1 MIVKGGFTVRWAAQ
15 DGRNGTGVTIR
26 TTSIKYAES
35 TSGTVRPT
43 SGWGTTVPQVTNGNF
58 LWTWTH
64 IEYSDSTQ
72 TDSYSVA
79 RMGIDGKGIQE
90 SVITYSQQS
99 TPVDPATISNWGPF
113 PSQLEEGKWLYT
125 KTHIVYSGTPATTSD
140 SYSVSQVGVGAY
152 YLGCEEHYEKGSSD
166 TVCPQGAIT
175 AGTYTPGNLPTTT
188 WGQSRPDL
196 DEDEPYLWNFEIS
209 YDSRGNAYVT
219 NAICIGNFA
228 KGIASIVQTYATS
241 AYSTIDPSTEKP
253 AGISDNDWTDEAHQ
267 VAPTSEKPYMW
278 NKTVTTY
285 NDGDEKVSY
294 HICAVAGK
302 GAIFA
307 DLDNENDTMIYNGKG
322 DLMSGSVTSQARLY
336 SNGAALANN
345 PITWSLDSKTGAAN
359 ATIDS
364 SGVVTV
370 PGLDSGAQ
378 KATIKVK
385 AAYPAV
391 NPQYYYAILTI
402 KRVTNRDKYELVLS
416 HQAMTYNTDT
426 TDLTPSSLTV
436 NVYRTDGKTGVRK
449 RVGDDNDSISAL
461 NLSAKIWPNGI
472 NSGAIDVTFNNST
485 NVGTVE
491 ITKQQA
497 AAWGDFAI
505 VLFRTVSGTAEQEDF
520 ETVSIPKVKDGAKGD
535 NAVILDLDN
544 ENDTM
549 LYDQKGNLLSG
560 NVTSNAKL
568 YVGGEDKT
576 SEVTSWEGVAS
587 SVNGSIFNGVVTIR
601 GVTADSGKYTVKATY
616 NGKVYQAILTIKRL
630 IGQDKYSMVV
640 SPNAITL
647 NTSST
652 MSTQT
657 ITVTATRLKAN
668 GVSETVSLNSAT
680 SGIYCAAIYSS
691 EAHQGSSFNITQAIA
706 LANDTIRIELR
717 KVKANMVYNKDNA
730 STYTVEDFEN
740 IPISKVHNG
749 SNSNVPGPQGD
760 SVEVVE
766 SYFKLTATMEE
777 PSYEE
782 LTTANGWYKQDT
794 AGCPTATTQD
804 MPFLW
809 KCDVY
814 KSDASGNPT
823 ISKTLSLSQKGA
835 GTCPNLLEQTPFVSD
850 NLKDPFDLNHTV
862 GHMVPEARGDANS
875 WGNWPVINTNNSQEY
890 RNMMMQVV
898 CKPQGIQKIEPGK
911 WYTFSFYAR
920 TRKYVNKTFN
930 INGFNMEKI
939 WLTQGKYRVQING
952 RISQEASNAGV
963 SLRLYFVSVDLSWQS
978 AFMAPEITELKDTTK
993 ISSAED
999 NSLITISAAQEGYY
1013 FVYPYAYNGGTWAEV
1028 TQNVTLNWYRIL
1040 AVTGF
1045 PNPRGGLN
1053 GYDSYFSAHLYP
1065 GMAKTGSNVKFYVD
1079 GKVRTNPPAN
1089 CDVVFYPD
1097 RDMEEGK
1104 EDSQGWVFHSASFLM
1119 ADSFN
1124 ANEYKQFLIRQF
1136 ATWLEICQPKLEQCS
1151 IPSPWVPNEKDE
1163 PMEFTLQPA
1172 GTFDPQ
1178 GTYFYYDGVRDCVL
1192 ANSLSEGTDMR
1203 WYRLKK
1209 KTNYE
1214 GLKGTAQNPL
1224 PQPRDD
1230 AEHWEQSQ
1238 RLKWFITDAMFAE
1251 DIYTERITARRA
1263 KILDENNTKGLLMDP
1278 DTDYPLRVGP
1288 VSRQKFKVNMEGK
1301 MFSDACEVGECVYIE
1316 DGVIKNYQGNNVN
1329 YPDASLV
1336 LLDSVSNTKKYI
1348 RIGMRPDSLDYLSGF
1363 KYMGK
1368 IYSLEQ
1374 GYNADTNIC
1383 FWLRAENA
1391 PRNFAFVGSGH
1402 GVLNGLI
1409 DGYAY
1414 SKVQITSTSMYMQ
1427 LHTHLRKANRL
1438 FVTATVNGCSAVLP
1452 TRQDIADKLF
1462 IGTDKPFC
1470 LRLFIQTDPLSPYK
1484 WKLYGRSTVIT
1495 AIKSNDYPL
1504 WFDQDGILSGDA
1516 VEMDPCD
1523 SVEVLLVYDPDR
1535 TDTYNNND
1543 MKYTARTI
1551 SRFE

>member
-15 DGRNGTGVTIR
+15 DGRNGTGVNIR
-26 TTSIKYAES
+26 ATSVKYVKS
-35 TSGTVRPT
+35 TSGTTRPT
-43 SGWGTTVPQVTNGNF
+43 TGWQTTVPTDIEPGNF

-64 IEYSDSTQ
+64 VEYSDGTQ
-72 TDSYSVA
+72 TDAYSVA
-79 RMGIDGKGIQE
+79 RWGVNGRDIVG
-90 SVITYSQQS
+90 SVNYYCEKQDTSVSPENFPSSDWQTSIPTNLHQGYWLYIKTVVTYSD
-99 TPVDPATISNWGPF
+99 TTAT
-113 PSQLEEGKWLYT
+113 
-125 KTHIVYSGTPATTSD
+125 
-140 SYSVSQVGVGAY
+140 SYDVKQIGVGAY
-152 YLGCEEHYEKGSSD
+152 YAGVQEYYAVFNATDHTQTKEDPTTHQQVPIVTGYPDKDPTGTWS
-166 TVCPQGAIT
+166 TKWPQ
-175 AGTYTPGNLPTTT
+175 TYTNAESVDNRIDHNI
-188 WGQSRPDL
+188 WKRSRADVVL
-196 DEDEPYLWNFEIS
+196 STNEEEGEPFLWNFEVS
-209 YDSRGNAYVT
+209 YDSFGNKFVT
-219 NAICIGNFA
+219 EPICIGNFS
-228 KGIASIVQTYATS
+228 KGIEGIEETYAAS
-241 AYSTIDPSTEKP
+241 AYSNPNGGHSSGSSHEYPGDIDDE
-253 AGISDNDWTDEAHQ
+253 DWTDEQQNA
-267 VAPTSEKPYMW
+267 APTDLKPYQW
-278 NKTVTTY
+278 NKTFVSY
-285 NDGDEKVSY
+285 NDSTSDTFY
-294 HICAVAGK
+294 HISAVKGK
-302 GAIFA
+302 GAIYA

-322 DLMSGSVTSQARLY
+322 ELMSGSVSSQARLY
-336 SNGAALANN
+336 SNGVALANN
-345 PITWSLDSKTGAAN
+345 LITWSLDSKTGAAN

-472 NSGAIDVTFNNST
+472 NSGAINVTFNGTT

-576 SEVTSWEGVAS
+576 SEVTSWDGVAS
-587 SVNGSIFNGVVTIR
+587 SVNGSITNGVVTIR

-616 NGKVYQAILTIKRL
+616 NNKVYQAILTIKRL

-640 SPNAITL
+640 SPNALTW
-647 NTSST
+647 NTSGS

-668 GVSETVSLNSAT
+668 GVSETVTLNSAT

-691 EAHQGSSFNITQAIA
+691 AAHQGSSFNITQTIA

-717 KVKANMVYNKDNA
+717 KVKANMTYNKDNA

-823 ISKTLSLSQKGA
+823 ISKTLSLAQKGV

-862 GHMVPEARGDANS
+862 GHMVPEARGEANS
-875 WGNWPVINTNNSQEY
+875 WGNWPVINTNDGQEY

-920 TRKYVNKTFN
+920 TRKYINKTFN
-930 INGFNMEKI
+930 KNGFNMEKI

-952 RISQEASNAGV
+952 RVSQAASNAGV
-963 SLRLYFVSVDLSWQS
+963 SLRLYFVSVDLSRQS
-978 AFMAPEITELKDTTK
+978 SFMAPEITELKDTTK
-993 ISSAED
+993 ISSAD
-999 NSLITISAAQEGYY
+999 SRALITISAAQEGYY
-1013 FVYPYAYNGGTWAEV
+1013 FVYPYAYNGGAWGEA
-1028 TQNVTLNWYRIL
+1028 TQDVTLNWYRIL

-1045 PNPRGGLN
+1045 PNPRGGQN

-1065 GMAKTGSNVKFYVD
+1065 GMAKTGSDVKFYVD
-1079 GKVRTNPPAN
+1079 GKVRTGPPAN

-1097 RDMEEGK
+1097 RDMEEEK

-1151 IPSPWVPNEKDE
+1151 IPSSWIPNEKDE

-1178 GTYFYYDGVRDCVL
+1178 GQYFYYDGVRDAVL

-1238 RLKWFITDAMFAE
+1238 RLKWFITEAMFAE
-1251 DIYTERITARRA
+1251 LVQTNKLIVSRIQSA
-1263 KILDENNTKGLLMDP
+1263 NNTFLIDE
-1278 DTDYPLRVGP
+1278 
-1288 VSRQKFKVNMEGK
+1288 EG
-1301 MFSDACEVGECVYIE
+1301 
-1316 DGVIKNYQGNNVN
+1316 NVN
-1329 YPDASLV
+1329 GANGKFRVRSTGVEIDGKVKA
-1336 LLDSVSNTKKYI
+1336 
-1348 RIGMRPDSLDYLSGF
+1348 DSLTMPFIKTSIENYHYNYDYTLESPCNIVLYSGTGIDF
-1363 KYMGK
+1363 VTITFPDNDHSFDGRRVVVSWGAVTASR
-1368 IYSLEQ
+1368 YSVPHAI
-1374 GYNADTNIC
+1374 GGNIRC
-1383 FWLRAENA
+1383 PNKDVRRSDITEFIEKWASWIMSSSAGVAE
-1391 PRNFAFVGSGH
+1391 
-1402 GVLNGLI
+1402 LMCI
-1409 DGYAY
+1409 DGHWW
-1414 SKVQITSTSMYMQ
+1414 
-1427 LHTHLRKANRL
+1427 LLN
-1438 FVTATVNGCSAVLP
+1438 
-1452 TRQDIADKLF
+1452 
-1462 IGTDKPFC
+1462 
-1470 LRLFIQTDPLSPYK
+1470 
-1484 WKLYGRSTVIT
+1484 
-1495 AIKSNDYPL
+1495 
-1504 WFDQDGILSGDA
+1504 ILASDLEY
-1516 VEMDPCD
+1516 VF
-1523 SVEVLLVYDPDR
+1523 
-1535 TDTYNNND
+1535 N
-1543 MKYTARTI
+1543 
-1551 SRFE
+1551 